1 MVLHGHLLYGNHQG
15 YQHGRG
21 DEELKPLNEYDEKSI
36 ISEELIEEIFEEED
50 EIKRAYMIADCS
62 LRAKELK
69 VASIFNHLINS
80 RTKIDKQIMKSS
92 QQSNPSMRMTDFSI
106 PIDSRYQNMK
116 CGSWVANGNG
126 IISYNIMGMEQ
137 RASYQPI
144 LPVERLENIETGEE
158 QIVLAFYRDYRW
170 KEIKVAKDVISSSTK
185 IVALSKYG
193 LSVTSENAKHLV
205 KYLNDVENLNNDE
218 IVLAKSTS
226 KLGWHGTDFIP
237 YDTDIIFDG
246 DVKFKQLFESIKTA
260 GHEDIW
266 LDHVRKLRSTG
277 KQEIKIM
284 LAASFASVLVKPL
297 GILPFFV
304 DLWGETEGG
313 KSVSLMLATSVWANP
328 DASQYIGDYK
338 STDVALEVRA
348 DMLNNLPVMLDDTS
362 NATKR
367 IVEDF
372 ENIIYR
378 LCSGKGKSRSN
389 KELGASRENNW
400 KCCFITNGERPLN
413 GYVSQGGAI
422 NRIIEIESG
431 TKIYENPQETASLL
445 KMNYG
450 FAGIRFID
458 EIKKIDDLKEQY
470 EAICKELFNS
480 DKMQKQAM
488 SLACIILADRIA
500 TETIF
505 KDNACISIDE
515 AKKCLIDRTEL
526 SENERC
532 YQYLLGR
539 VSMNTNRFDATQ
551 NVEKWGFF
559 KEGYICFYPPA
570 FDDLCEGK
578 KFSKKSFLSWAKKK
592 DLVLTDSKGNLKVQ
606 KVDGKSMRVI
616 SIKADEN
623 ISVDDDGFLHVDDQY
638 ELPFD

>member
-1 MVLHGHLLYGNHQG
+1 M
-15 YQHGRG
+15 
-21 DEELKPLNEYDEKSI
+21 KPLSEYDAQSI

-50 EIKRAYMIADCS
+50 EIKRAYMIAELS
-62 LRAKELK
+62 IKAKELK
-69 VASIFNHLINS
+69 VASVFNRLINQ
-80 RTKIDKQIMKSS
+80 RTKIEREILRGATTT
-92 QQSNPSMRMTDFSI
+92 NGNHAPGGRRTDFTI
-106 PIDSRYQNMK
+106 PMGARYDNMN
-116 CGSWVANGNG
+116 CGSWVANANG
-126 IISYNIMGMEQ
+126 IVSYNVMGMEQ

-158 QIVLAFYRDYRW
+158 QIVLAFNRDHRW
-170 KEIKVAKDVISSSTK
+170 KEIKVAKDIISSSTK
-185 IVALSKYG
+185 IVALSRYG

-218 IVLAKSTS
+218 ISLMKSTS
-226 KLGWHGTDFIP
+226 KLGWHGDEFIP
-237 YDTDIIFDG
+237 YDDEIIFDG
-246 DVKFKQLFESIKTA
+246 DTKFKQLFEAIGTA

-266 LDHVRKLRSTG
+266 LDHVRKLRRTG
-277 KQEIKIM
+277 KPEIKIM
-284 LAASFASVLVKPL
+284 LAASFASVLIKPL

-389 KELGASRENNW
+389 KDLGTNRENNW
-400 KCCFITNGERPLN
+400 KCCFITNGERPLS
-413 GYVSQGGAI
+413 GYVNQGGAI
-422 NRIIEIESG
+422 NRIIEIEAG
-431 TKIYENPQETASLL
+431 QKIYESPQATASLL

-450 FAGIRFID
+450 FAGQRFI
-458 EIKKIDDLKEQY
+458 EEVKKIDNLKEQY
-470 EAICKELFNS
+470 ESICQELFDT

-488 SLACIILADRIA
+488 SLACVLLADRIA

-505 KDNACISIDE
+505 KDDASISIDE
-515 AKKCLIDRTEL
+515 AKKFLIDRTEL

-532 YQYLLGR
+532 YHYLLDQIA
-539 VSMNTNRFDATQ
+539 MNSFRFDDHCQT
-551 NVEKWGFF
+551 ERWGILEDGYAVIYPFVF
-559 KEGYICFYPPA
+559 DKLCRQEGY
-570 FDDLCEGK
+570 
-578 KFSKKSFLSWAKKK
+578 SKKTFLSWATKKEI
-592 DLVLTDSKGNLKVQ
+592 VQTDKNGSLKVR
-606 KVDGKSMRVI
+606 KIDGKPVRAVAL
-616 SIKADEN
+616 KLDN
-623 ISVDDDGFLHVDDQY
+623 GLSVSEDGFLTVNDDI